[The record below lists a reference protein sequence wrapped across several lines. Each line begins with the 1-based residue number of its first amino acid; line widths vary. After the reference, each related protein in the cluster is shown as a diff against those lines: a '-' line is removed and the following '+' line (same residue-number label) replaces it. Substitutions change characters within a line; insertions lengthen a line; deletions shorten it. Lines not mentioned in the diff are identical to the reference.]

1 MKGQKETHSSHHT
14 KGESHIDLKSPMFHG
29 IIKGTLPWFVL
40 TQLRDGS
47 LYGNEII
54 RSMSEKSGHTYKPS
68 PGSVYPILHRYEEEG
83 LISGDWKRGTKAA
96 KRVYK
101 LTRKGRA
108 ALPGIQKK
116 MIDEMKVAVHVLEMH
131 IKALE
136 KESE

>member
-1 MKGQKETHSSHHT
+1 M
-14 KGESHIDLKSPMFHG
+14 KSPVFHG
-29 IIKGTLPWFVL
+29 IIRGMLPWFVL
-40 TQLRDGS
+40 TQLRDRP

-68 PGSVYPILHRYEEEG
+68 PGSVYPILRRYEEEG

-108 ALPGIQKK
+108 ALPKIQRK
-116 MIDEMKVAVHVLEMH
+116 MINEMKVAVHVLEMH
-131 IKALE
+131 IKVLE
-136 KESE
+136 EKLA